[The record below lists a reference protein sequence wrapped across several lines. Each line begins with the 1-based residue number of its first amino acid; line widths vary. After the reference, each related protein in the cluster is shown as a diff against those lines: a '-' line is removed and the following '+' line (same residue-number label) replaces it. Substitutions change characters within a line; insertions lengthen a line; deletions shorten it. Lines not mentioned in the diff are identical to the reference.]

1 MIPEWRS
8 DEHYYKVGRNADGT
22 SLPPYCSTSFSAVGG
37 LVTDRRAHLA
47 YPVLGSSD
55 L

>member
-8 DEHYYKVGRNADGT
+8 DEYYYNIGRNADGT
-22 SLPPYCSTSFSAVGG
+22 SLPPSCSTSFSAVGG
-37 LVTDRRAHLA
+37 FVTDRRAHSA
-47 YPVLGSSD
+47 YPVLGSSN